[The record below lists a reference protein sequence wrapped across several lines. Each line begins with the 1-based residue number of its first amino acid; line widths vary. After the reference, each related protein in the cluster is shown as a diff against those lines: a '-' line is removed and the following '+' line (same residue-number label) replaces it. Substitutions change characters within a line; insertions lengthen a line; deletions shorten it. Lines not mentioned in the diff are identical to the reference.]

1 MPCKLIQY
9 SLVVGELLITEL
21 SLLRTEA
28 EDFTFLVWEFRY
40 LCLLLCNGRDFRSIV
55 VMPL

>member
-1 MPCKLIQY
+1 MSCKMIQY
-9 SLVVGELLITEL
+9 SLVAGELLITKL

-40 LCLLLCNGRDFRSIV
+40 LCLLLCNGRISEV
-55 VMPL
+55 L

>member
-1 MPCKLIQY
+1 MPCKMIQY
-9 SLVVGELLITEL
+9 PLVAGELLITEL

-40 LCLLLCNGRDFRSIV
+40 LCLLLCNGRISGV
-55 VMPL
+55 LPL